1 MGKIL
6 VGSPLVVTEQSVPF
20 TYESGILTLQQVF
33 PGNLIDT
40 AWVIIEEAFDDP
52 SATIFMGITFDPT
65 LIFGPRDVIPSVVDQ
80 YSNGSVTQFVA
91 TDFLQLIINTAT
103 STMGSGLLVYRYRR

>member
-40 AWVIIEEAFDDP
+40 AWVIIEEAAIWGAA
-52 SATIFMGITFDPT
+52 SRT
-65 LIFGPRDVIPSVVDQ
+65 PRVR
-80 YSNGSVTQFVA
+80 TR
-91 TDFLQLIINTAT
+91 
-103 STMGSGLLVYRYRR
+103 LLHARRQKGKRK